1 MQKNKQAYYNKLWNL
16 DCIAVSIFAVILIDF
31 YKYRNCDEEAYIMKP
46 IIVKLLFS
54 SESLGC
60 QLTKED
66 LPVLHQHL
74 LPDDLA
80 DDLRAD
86 AEQDGDG
93 GVGVVEAVQQN
104 LWHLSLLLPY
114 EPVRIRRFV
123 MLSMI

>member
-1 MQKNKQAYYNKLWNL
+1 
-16 DCIAVSIFAVILIDF
+16 
-31 YKYRNCDEEAYIMKP
+31 MKP

-60 QLTKED
+60 QLTRED

-104 LWHLSLLLPY
+104 L
-114 EPVRIRRFV
+114 
-123 MLSMI
+123 

>member
-1 MQKNKQAYYNKLWNL
+1 
-16 DCIAVSIFAVILIDF
+16 
-31 YKYRNCDEEAYIMKP
+31 MKP

-54 SESLGC
+54 SESLFADLGC
-60 QLTKED
+60 QLTRED

-93 GVGVVEAVQQN
+93 RVGVVEAVQQN
-104 LWHLSLLLPY
+104 L
-114 EPVRIRRFV
+114 
-123 MLSMI
+123 